1 MTLSEWEQRTLDET
15 FDEAEEV
22 RRMERRQGSIERAYV
37 PSPKKCRECGA
48 TWNPDNADSCPL
60 CELDE
65 ALRMDDGPE
74 GQEDDR

>member
-1 MTLSEWEQRTLDET
+1 MTTLTDYEQRELDET

-22 RRMERRQGSIERAYV
+22 RRMECRQRSIERAYV

-60 CELDE
+60 CEIDE
-65 ALRMDDGPE
+65 ALRFDDE
-74 GQEDDR
+74 REDDRE